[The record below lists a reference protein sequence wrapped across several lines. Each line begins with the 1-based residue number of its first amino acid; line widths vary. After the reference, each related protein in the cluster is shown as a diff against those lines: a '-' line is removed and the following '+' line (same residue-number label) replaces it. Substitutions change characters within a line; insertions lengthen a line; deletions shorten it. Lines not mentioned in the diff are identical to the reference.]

1 MEGYSISQVAQRFGV
16 EPHTLRFYE
25 KEGVIQPQRTAGGV
39 RYFTEEDISRLEMAL
54 CLKNTG
60 MSLKDIRRYFQ
71 LVGEGDDALEQR
83 LQIFLEHRERVLGEI
98 AELQKHLCKI
108 DHKIQWCRDALE
120 ERQQEQRHAG

>member
-1 MEGYSISQVAQRFGV
+1 MESYSISQVAHRFGL
-16 EPHTLRFYE
+16 EPHTLRFYV
-25 KEGVIQPQRTAGGV
+25 KEGVIQPQRTAGGI
-39 RYFTEEDISRLEMAL
+39 RYFTEEDLSRLEMAL

-83 LQIFLEHRERVLGEI
+83 LQIFLEHREHVMSEI

-108 DHKIQWCRDALE
+108 NHKLDWCRQTID
-120 ERQQEQRHAG
+120 ERDTRRKAG